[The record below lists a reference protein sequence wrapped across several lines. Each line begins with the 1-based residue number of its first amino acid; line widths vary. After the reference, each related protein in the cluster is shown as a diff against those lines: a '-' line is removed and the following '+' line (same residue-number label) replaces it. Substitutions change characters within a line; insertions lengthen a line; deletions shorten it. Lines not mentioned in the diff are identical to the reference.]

1 MPTNP
6 LGAREFNEKCRDYA
20 STVLSEGAVE
30 ESLSLLTGMQ
40 EIGAVTEVMVM
51 ARVSGVR
58 PAIGGMRQGREDS
71 DIISLTNRKS
81 HRNLLLSEKLTLI
94 NNVPLKP
101 IQRRETM
108 LKTRSGYKLAGSVAA
123 LAVFFAFSAI
133 NPAYSAE
140 RKSIRWATSST
151 GSYGYKV
158 AAQMI
163 KVLEDAL
170 GGEYTVTV
178 NPYPSTTGAMKAT
191 MDGGAEIGYT
201 ADVGMTQVYEG
212 EGGFKN
218 YNAAKSKMVHTW
230 YAYPM
235 ESFMATHASK
245 AGQFKSWGDFSG
257 KPVFFTP
264 AGFMNWLNFQ
274 RIFKALG
281 YQFKHVQIGEAAQGD
296 ALQSGSIVGAVA
308 YTTAGASLASY
319 WRETELRT
327 DLRVINPTADEIKKL
342 KEADLA
348 PVEIDASKAF
358 SKDVG
363 VKTILG
369 VPILFGYNVRAD
381 MPEDVVYKMLNRF
394 YKERDSLAKIDPGF
408 TPMARDFVGMQV
420 NGIKANPAIPV
431 HAGLAKFLKEHNAWN
446 DKWTIAGK

>member
-1 MPTNP
+1 M
-6 LGAREFNEKCRDYA
+6 
-20 STVLSEGAVE
+20 S
-30 ESLSLLTGMQ
+30 
-40 EIGAVTEVMVM
+40 
-51 ARVSGVR
+51 
-58 PAIGGMRQGREDS
+58 
-71 DIISLTNRKS
+71 
-81 HRNLLLSEKLTLI
+81 
-94 NNVPLKP
+94 
-101 IQRRETM
+101 
-108 LKTRSGYKLAGSVAA
+108 KTRSRCTFTAAVALLAT
-123 LAVFFAFSAI
+123 LFAFSAI
-133 NPAYSAE
+133 NPAYAAE

-158 AAQMI
+158 AAQMT

-178 NPYPSTTGAMKAT
+178 NPYPSTTAAMKAT
-191 MDGGAEIGYT
+191 MDGNGEIGYT

-218 YNAAKSKMVHTW
+218 YNPAKSRMVHTW

-235 ESFMATHASK
+235 ESFMAVHAPK

-281 YQFKHVQIGEAAQGD
+281 YQFKHVQIGEPAQGD
-296 ALQSGSIVGAVA
+296 ALQAGTIVGAVA
-308 YTTAGASLASY
+308 YTTAGRSLASY
-319 WRETELRT
+319 WRETELRV
-327 DLRVINPTADEIKKL
+327 DIKVINPSPDEVKKL
-342 KEADLA
+342 TAAGLA
-348 PVEIDASKAF
+348 PVEVDPAKAF

-381 MPEDVVYKMLNRF
+381 MPEEVIYKMLSSF
-394 YKERDSLAKIDPGF
+394 YKERDNLAKADPGF
-408 TPMARDFVGMQV
+408 GPMARDFVGMQV
-420 NGIKANPAIPV
+420 NGINANPTVPV
-431 HAGLAKFLKEHNAWN
+431 HAGLAKFLKEHKAWN
-446 DKWTIAGK
+446 DKWKIAGK